1 MNSLQDLY
9 RRFKPLVAAAAV
21 LAALSGCA
29 MAPTY
34 ERPAAPIAQQW
45 SVDGQAAAASD
56 AGPSA
61 ATLEWRDF
69 VTDPSLRGLIE
80 TALANNRDL
89 RKTLLNVEAARAM
102 YRVQRADRLPTIG
115 AQASGTRQ
123 HNPADLNPSG
133 RAGVQSEWRAGLGVT
148 AFELDLFGR
157 VRSLSEA
164 ALEEYLATESGARS
178 ACISLIAEV
187 IDAYLARES
196 ARERGLHTERT
207 LASREQS
214 LQLIERR
221 RAEGIGSA
229 LDLEQARG
237 LTEQA
242 RADLARMEREFRQST
257 NALTLLAGVSDM
269 SPYLAPHDGA
279 TPMLVQQLAAGTPS
293 EMLANRPDILAAEHR
308 LKARNADIG
317 AARAAFFP
325 RISLTGMFGSASSDL
340 SDLFKGGQRA
350 WSFAPQV
357 TLPIFDAGR
366 NLANLDL
373 AKLRKDMAVAEYEQ
387 SIQTA
392 FREVMDALAATDTL
406 RRQEDAQRA
415 QAASSQAALALSEA
429 RYRGGVD
436 NYLRYLDAQRSDF
449 ANQIALIE
457 VRTERQ
463 AALASLFR
471 ALGGGWRGGNDDVVA
486 QAATRR

>member
-1 MNSLQDLY
+1 M
-9 RRFKPLVAAAAV
+9 
-21 LAALSGCA
+21 
-29 MAPTY
+29 
-34 ERPAAPIAQQW
+34 
-45 SVDGQAAAASD
+45 
-56 AGPSA
+56 
-61 ATLEWRDF
+61 
-69 VTDPSLRGLIE
+69 
-80 TALANNRDL
+80 
-89 RKTLLNVEAARAM
+89 
-102 YRVQRADRLPTIG
+102 
-115 AQASGTRQ
+115 
-123 HNPADLNPSG
+123 
-133 RAGVQSEWRAGLGVT
+133 
-148 AFELDLFGR
+148 
-157 VRSLSEA
+157 
-164 ALEEYLATESGARS
+164 
-178 ACISLIAEV
+178 

-229 LDLEQARG
+229 LDLEQAKG

-317 AARAAFFP
+317 AARRLLPAHFADRHVRQRQLGP
-325 RISLTGMFGSASSDL
+325 VGSVQ
-340 SDLFKGGQRA
+340 GGQRA

>member
-178 ACISLIAEV
+178 ARISLIAEV

-229 LDLEQARG
+229 LDLEQAKG

-340 SDLFKGGQRA
+340 SDLFRA
-350 WSFAPQV
+350 ASAPGPSRRRSRCRSS
-357 TLPIFDAGR
+357 TPAAIWRIWTWPSCARTWRWPSTNSPSRPRSAKSWTRWRPPTRCAGR
-366 NLANLDL
+366 KTRSARRPP
-373 AKLRKDMAVAEYEQ
+373 AARRRWPCPRRAIAAAWTTICATWTR
-387 SIQTA
+387 S
-392 FREVMDALAATDTL
+392 AATSPT
-406 RRQEDAQRA
+406 
-415 QAASSQAALALSEA
+415 
-429 RYRGGVD
+429 
-436 NYLRYLDAQRSDF
+436 RS
-449 ANQIALIE
+449 
-457 VRTERQ
+457 R
-463 AALASLFR
+463 
-471 ALGGGWRGGNDDVVA
+471 
-486 QAATRR
+486 

>member
-1 MNSLQDLY
+1 
-9 RRFKPLVAAAAV
+9 
-21 LAALSGCA
+21 
-29 MAPTY
+29 
-34 ERPAAPIAQQW
+34 
-45 SVDGQAAAASD
+45 
-56 AGPSA
+56 
-61 ATLEWRDF
+61 
-69 VTDPSLRGLIE
+69 
-80 TALANNRDL
+80 
-89 RKTLLNVEAARAM
+89 
-102 YRVQRADRLPTIG
+102 
-115 AQASGTRQ
+115 
-123 HNPADLNPSG
+123 
-133 RAGVQSEWRAGLGVT
+133 
-148 AFELDLFGR
+148 
-157 VRSLSEA
+157 
-164 ALEEYLATESGARS
+164 
-178 ACISLIAEV
+178 
-187 IDAYLARES
+187 
-196 ARERGLHTERT
+196 
-207 LASREQS
+207 
-214 LQLIERR
+214 
-221 RAEGIGSA
+221 
-229 LDLEQARG
+229 
-237 LTEQA
+237 
-242 RADLARMEREFRQST
+242 MEREFRQST

-373 AKLRKDMAVAEYEQ
+373 AKLR
-387 SIQTA
+387 
-392 FREVMDALAATDTL
+392 ATWRWPSTNSPS
-406 RRQEDAQRA
+406 RPRSAKSWTRWRPPTRCAGRKTRSA

>member
-61 ATLEWRDF
+61 ASLEWRDF

-164 ALEEYLATESGARS
+164 ALEEYLATESGAR
-178 ACISLIAEV
+178 ARISLIAEV

-242 RADLARMEREFRQST
+242 GPTWRAW
-257 NALTLLAGVSDM
+257 
-269 SPYLAPHDGA
+269 
-279 TPMLVQQLAAGTPS
+279 
-293 EMLANRPDILAAEHR
+293 
-308 LKARNADIG
+308 
-317 AARAAFFP
+317 
-325 RISLTGMFGSASSDL
+325 SASS
-340 SDLFKGGQRA
+340 
-350 WSFAPQV
+350 
-357 TLPIFDAGR
+357 
-366 NLANLDL
+366 
-373 AKLRKDMAVAEYEQ
+373 
-387 SIQTA
+387 
-392 FREVMDALAATDTL
+392 
-406 RRQEDAQRA
+406 
-415 QAASSQAALALSEA
+415 ASPP
-429 RYRGGVD
+429 
-436 NYLRYLDAQRSDF
+436 
-449 ANQIALIE
+449 
-457 VRTERQ
+457 
-463 AALASLFR
+463 
-471 ALGGGWRGGNDDVVA
+471 
-486 QAATRR
+486 TR

>member
-61 ATLEWRDF
+61 ASLEWRDF
-69 VTDPSLRGLIE
+69 VTDPCCGLIE

-148 AFELDLFGR
+148 AFELDLPGAC
-157 VRSLSEA
+157 A
-164 ALEEYLATESGARS
+164 ACRKPRWKSIWPPRGARS
-178 ACISLIAEV
+178 ARISLIAEV

-196 ARERGLHTERT
+196 ARERGLHRT
-207 LASREQS
+207 DAGLARAVAAADRAAP
-214 LQLIERR
+214 RR
-221 RAEGIGSA
+221 RHRQRAGPGTGQGTDRA
-229 LDLEQARG
+229 G
-237 LTEQA
+237 P
-242 RADLARMEREFRQST
+242 ADLARMEREFRQST

-279 TPMLVQQLAAGTPS
+279 TPMLVQLAAGTPS

-308 LKARNADIG
+308 A
-317 AARAAFFP
+317 
-325 RISLTGMFGSASSDL
+325 
-340 SDLFKGGQRA
+340 
-350 WSFAPQV
+350 
-357 TLPIFDAGR
+357 
-366 NLANLDL
+366 
-373 AKLRKDMAVAEYEQ
+373 
-387 SIQTA
+387 
-392 FREVMDALAATDTL
+392 
-406 RRQEDAQRA
+406 
-415 QAASSQAALALSEA
+415 
-429 RYRGGVD
+429 
-436 NYLRYLDAQRSDF
+436 
-449 ANQIALIE
+449 
-457 VRTERQ
+457 
-463 AALASLFR
+463 
-471 ALGGGWRGGNDDVVA
+471 
-486 QAATRR
+486 

>member
-1 MNSLQDLY
+1 
-9 RRFKPLVAAAAV
+9 
-21 LAALSGCA
+21 
-29 MAPTY
+29 
-34 ERPAAPIAQQW
+34 
-45 SVDGQAAAASD
+45 
-56 AGPSA
+56 
-61 ATLEWRDF
+61 
-69 VTDPSLRGLIE
+69 
-80 TALANNRDL
+80 
-89 RKTLLNVEAARAM
+89 
-102 YRVQRADRLPTIG
+102 
-115 AQASGTRQ
+115 
-123 HNPADLNPSG
+123 
-133 RAGVQSEWRAGLGVT
+133 
-148 AFELDLFGR
+148 
-157 VRSLSEA
+157 
-164 ALEEYLATESGARS
+164 
-178 ACISLIAEV
+178 
-187 IDAYLARES
+187 
-196 ARERGLHTERT
+196 
-207 LASREQS
+207 
-214 LQLIERR
+214 
-221 RAEGIGSA
+221 
-229 LDLEQARG
+229 
-237 LTEQA
+237 
-242 RADLARMEREFRQST
+242 
-257 NALTLLAGVSDM
+257 M

>member
-61 ATLEWRDF
+61 ASLEWRDF

-164 ALEEYLATESGARS
+164 ALEEYLATERRAR
-178 ACISLIAEV
+178 ARISLIAEV

-293 EMLANRPDILAAEHR
+293 EMLANRRTSWP
-308 LKARNADIG
+308 
-317 AARAAFFP
+317 P
-325 RISLTGMFGSASSDL
+325 
-340 SDLFKGGQRA
+340 
-350 WSFAPQV
+350 
-357 TLPIFDAGR
+357 
-366 NLANLDL
+366 
-373 AKLRKDMAVAEYEQ
+373 
-387 SIQTA
+387 SIA
-392 FREVMDALAATDTL
+392 
-406 RRQEDAQRA
+406 
-415 QAASSQAALALSEA
+415 
-429 RYRGGVD
+429 
-436 NYLRYLDAQRSDF
+436 
-449 ANQIALIE
+449 
-457 VRTERQ
+457 
-463 AALASLFR
+463 
-471 ALGGGWRGGNDDVVA
+471 
-486 QAATRR
+486 

>member
-1 MNSLQDLY
+1 
-9 RRFKPLVAAAAV
+9 
-21 LAALSGCA
+21 

-178 ACISLIAEV
+178 ARISLIAEV

-196 ARERGLHTERT
+196 AR
-207 LASREQS
+207 
-214 LQLIERR
+214 
-221 RAEGIGSA
+221 
-229 LDLEQARG
+229 
-237 LTEQA
+237 
-242 RADLARMEREFRQST
+242 
-257 NALTLLAGVSDM
+257 NAVC
-269 SPYLAPHDGA
+269 
-279 TPMLVQQLAAGTPS
+279 TPNG
-293 EMLANRPDILAAEHR
+293 RW
-308 LKARNADIG
+308 
-317 AARAAFFP
+317 P
-325 RISLTGMFGSASSDL
+325 RASSRC
-340 SDLFKGGQRA
+340 S
-350 WSFAPQV
+350 
-357 TLPIFDAGR
+357 
-366 NLANLDL
+366 
-373 AKLRKDMAVAEYEQ
+373 
-387 SIQTA
+387 
-392 FREVMDALAATDTL
+392 
-406 RRQEDAQRA
+406 
-415 QAASSQAALALSEA
+415 
-429 RYRGGVD
+429 
-436 NYLRYLDAQRSDF
+436 
-449 ANQIALIE
+449 
-457 VRTERQ
+457 
-463 AALASLFR
+463 
-471 ALGGGWRGGNDDVVA
+471 
-486 QAATRR
+486 

>member
-178 ACISLIAEV
+178 ARISLIAEV

-229 LDLEQARG
+229 LDLEQAKG

-340 SDLFKGGQRA
+340 SDLFRAASAPGPSRRRSRCRSSTPAAIWRIWTGQAARTWRWPSTNSPSRPRSA
-350 WSFAPQV
+350 KSWTRWRPP
-357 TLPIFDAGR
+357 TRCAGR
-366 NLANLDL
+366 KTRSARRPP
-373 AKLRKDMAVAEYEQ
+373 AARRRWPCPRRAIAAAWTTICATWTR
-387 SIQTA
+387 S
-392 FREVMDALAATDTL
+392 AATSPT
-406 RRQEDAQRA
+406 
-415 QAASSQAALALSEA
+415 
-429 RYRGGVD
+429 
-436 NYLRYLDAQRSDF
+436 RS
-449 ANQIALIE
+449 
-457 VRTERQ
+457 R
-463 AALASLFR
+463 
-471 ALGGGWRGGNDDVVA
+471 
-486 QAATRR
+486 

>member
-1 MNSLQDLY
+1 M
-9 RRFKPLVAAAAV
+9 
-21 LAALSGCA
+21 
-29 MAPTY
+29 
-34 ERPAAPIAQQW
+34 
-45 SVDGQAAAASD
+45 
-56 AGPSA
+56 
-61 ATLEWRDF
+61 
-69 VTDPSLRGLIE
+69 
-80 TALANNRDL
+80 
-89 RKTLLNVEAARAM
+89 
-102 YRVQRADRLPTIG
+102 
-115 AQASGTRQ
+115 
-123 HNPADLNPSG
+123 
-133 RAGVQSEWRAGLGVT
+133 T

-178 ACISLIAEV
+178 ARISLIAEV

-229 LDLEQARG
+229 LDLEQAKG

>member
-1 MNSLQDLY
+1 
-9 RRFKPLVAAAAV
+9 
-21 LAALSGCA
+21 
-29 MAPTY
+29 
-34 ERPAAPIAQQW
+34 
-45 SVDGQAAAASD
+45 
-56 AGPSA
+56 
-61 ATLEWRDF
+61 
-69 VTDPSLRGLIE
+69 
-80 TALANNRDL
+80 
-89 RKTLLNVEAARAM
+89 
-102 YRVQRADRLPTIG
+102 
-115 AQASGTRQ
+115 
-123 HNPADLNPSG
+123 
-133 RAGVQSEWRAGLGVT
+133 
-148 AFELDLFGR
+148 
-157 VRSLSEA
+157 
-164 ALEEYLATESGARS
+164 
-178 ACISLIAEV
+178 
-187 IDAYLARES
+187 
-196 ARERGLHTERT
+196 
-207 LASREQS
+207 
-214 LQLIERR
+214 
-221 RAEGIGSA
+221 
-229 LDLEQARG
+229 
-237 LTEQA
+237 
-242 RADLARMEREFRQST
+242 
-257 NALTLLAGVSDM
+257 
-269 SPYLAPHDGA
+269 
-279 TPMLVQQLAAGTPS
+279 
-293 EMLANRPDILAAEHR
+293 MLANRPDILAAEHR

-340 SDLFKGGQRA
+340 SDLFGRPARLVLRA
-350 WSFAPQV
+350 AGHAADLRRRPQS
-357 TLPIFDAGR
+357 GES
-366 NLANLDL
+366 DL

>member
-1 MNSLQDLY
+1 
-9 RRFKPLVAAAAV
+9 
-21 LAALSGCA
+21 
-29 MAPTY
+29 
-34 ERPAAPIAQQW
+34 
-45 SVDGQAAAASD
+45 
-56 AGPSA
+56 
-61 ATLEWRDF
+61 
-69 VTDPSLRGLIE
+69 
-80 TALANNRDL
+80 
-89 RKTLLNVEAARAM
+89 
-102 YRVQRADRLPTIG
+102 
-115 AQASGTRQ
+115 
-123 HNPADLNPSG
+123 
-133 RAGVQSEWRAGLGVT
+133 
-148 AFELDLFGR
+148 
-157 VRSLSEA
+157 
-164 ALEEYLATESGARS
+164 
-178 ACISLIAEV
+178 
-187 IDAYLARES
+187 
-196 ARERGLHTERT
+196 
-207 LASREQS
+207 
-214 LQLIERR
+214 
-221 RAEGIGSA
+221 
-229 LDLEQARG
+229 
-237 LTEQA
+237 
-242 RADLARMEREFRQST
+242 MEREFRQST
-257 NALTLLAGVSDM
+257 NALTLLAGVSD

-415 QAASSQAALALSEA
+415 QATSSQAALALSEA

>member
-1 MNSLQDLY
+1 
-9 RRFKPLVAAAAV
+9 
-21 LAALSGCA
+21 
-29 MAPTY
+29 
-34 ERPAAPIAQQW
+34 
-45 SVDGQAAAASD
+45 
-56 AGPSA
+56 
-61 ATLEWRDF
+61 
-69 VTDPSLRGLIE
+69 
-80 TALANNRDL
+80 
-89 RKTLLNVEAARAM
+89 
-102 YRVQRADRLPTIG
+102 
-115 AQASGTRQ
+115 
-123 HNPADLNPSG
+123 
-133 RAGVQSEWRAGLGVT
+133 
-148 AFELDLFGR
+148 
-157 VRSLSEA
+157 
-164 ALEEYLATESGARS
+164 
-178 ACISLIAEV
+178 
-187 IDAYLARES
+187 
-196 ARERGLHTERT
+196 
-207 LASREQS
+207 
-214 LQLIERR
+214 
-221 RAEGIGSA
+221 
-229 LDLEQARG
+229 
-237 LTEQA
+237 
-242 RADLARMEREFRQST
+242 MEREFRQST

-463 AALASLFR
+463 GRAGLAVPRPGRRLAR
-471 ALGGGWRGGNDDVVA
+471 RERRRGGAGRNSALRQGSRTWPDASRAKPARRAMWCSMPPKAASAWGAPTPRWSRSRRRPAGRAARRAITSVA
-486 QAATRR
+486 RPNC

>member
-178 ACISLIAEV
+178 ARISLIAEV

-196 ARERGLHTERT
+196 AR
-207 LASREQS
+207 
-214 LQLIERR
+214 
-221 RAEGIGSA
+221 
-229 LDLEQARG
+229 
-237 LTEQA
+237 
-242 RADLARMEREFRQST
+242 
-257 NALTLLAGVSDM
+257 NAVC
-269 SPYLAPHDGA
+269 
-279 TPMLVQQLAAGTPS
+279 TPNG
-293 EMLANRPDILAAEHR
+293 RW
-308 LKARNADIG
+308 
-317 AARAAFFP
+317 P
-325 RISLTGMFGSASSDL
+325 RASSRC
-340 SDLFKGGQRA
+340 S
-350 WSFAPQV
+350 
-357 TLPIFDAGR
+357 
-366 NLANLDL
+366 
-373 AKLRKDMAVAEYEQ
+373 
-387 SIQTA
+387 
-392 FREVMDALAATDTL
+392 
-406 RRQEDAQRA
+406 
-415 QAASSQAALALSEA
+415 
-429 RYRGGVD
+429 
-436 NYLRYLDAQRSDF
+436 
-449 ANQIALIE
+449 
-457 VRTERQ
+457 
-463 AALASLFR
+463 
-471 ALGGGWRGGNDDVVA
+471 
-486 QAATRR
+486 

>member
-1 MNSLQDLY
+1 
-9 RRFKPLVAAAAV
+9 
-21 LAALSGCA
+21 
-29 MAPTY
+29 
-34 ERPAAPIAQQW
+34 
-45 SVDGQAAAASD
+45 
-56 AGPSA
+56 
-61 ATLEWRDF
+61 
-69 VTDPSLRGLIE
+69 
-80 TALANNRDL
+80 
-89 RKTLLNVEAARAM
+89 
-102 YRVQRADRLPTIG
+102 
-115 AQASGTRQ
+115 
-123 HNPADLNPSG
+123 
-133 RAGVQSEWRAGLGVT
+133 
-148 AFELDLFGR
+148 
-157 VRSLSEA
+157 
-164 ALEEYLATESGARS
+164 
-178 ACISLIAEV
+178 
-187 IDAYLARES
+187 
-196 ARERGLHTERT
+196 
-207 LASREQS
+207 
-214 LQLIERR
+214 
-221 RAEGIGSA
+221 
-229 LDLEQARG
+229 
-237 LTEQA
+237 
-242 RADLARMEREFRQST
+242 
-257 NALTLLAGVSDM
+257 M

-325 RISLTGMFGSASSDL
+325 RISLTGMFGSASSTCRICSGRPARLVLRAAGHAADL
-340 SDLFKGGQRA
+340 RRRPQSGESGPGQ
-350 WSFAPQV
+350 
-357 TLPIFDAGR
+357 
-366 NLANLDL
+366 
-373 AKLRKDMAVAEYEQ
+373 LRKDMAVAEYEQ

>member
-1 MNSLQDLY
+1 
-9 RRFKPLVAAAAV
+9 
-21 LAALSGCA
+21 
-29 MAPTY
+29 
-34 ERPAAPIAQQW
+34 
-45 SVDGQAAAASD
+45 
-56 AGPSA
+56 
-61 ATLEWRDF
+61 
-69 VTDPSLRGLIE
+69 
-80 TALANNRDL
+80 
-89 RKTLLNVEAARAM
+89 
-102 YRVQRADRLPTIG
+102 
-115 AQASGTRQ
+115 
-123 HNPADLNPSG
+123 
-133 RAGVQSEWRAGLGVT
+133 
-148 AFELDLFGR
+148 
-157 VRSLSEA
+157 
-164 ALEEYLATESGARS
+164 
-178 ACISLIAEV
+178 
-187 IDAYLARES
+187 
-196 ARERGLHTERT
+196 
-207 LASREQS
+207 
-214 LQLIERR
+214 
-221 RAEGIGSA
+221 
-229 LDLEQARG
+229 
-237 LTEQA
+237 
-242 RADLARMEREFRQST
+242 MEREFRQST

>member
-178 ACISLIAEV
+178 ARISLIAEV

-269 SPYLAPHDGA
+269 SPYLAPHEGA

-350 WSFAPQV
+350 GPSRRRSRCRSSTPAATWRIWTWPSCARTWRWPS
-357 TLPIFDAGR
+357 TNSPSRPRSAKSWTRWRPPTRCAGR
-366 NLANLDL
+366 KTRSARRPP
-373 AKLRKDMAVAEYEQ
+373 AARRRWPCPRRAIAAAWTTICATWTR
-387 SIQTA
+387 S
-392 FREVMDALAATDTL
+392 AATSPT
-406 RRQEDAQRA
+406 
-415 QAASSQAALALSEA
+415 
-429 RYRGGVD
+429 
-436 NYLRYLDAQRSDF
+436 RS
-449 ANQIALIE
+449 
-457 VRTERQ
+457 R
-463 AALASLFR
+463 
-471 ALGGGWRGGNDDVVA
+471 
-486 QAATRR
+486 